1 MDQKCN
7 ANLLDEDV
15 GMMFT
20 EQPVSD
26 EVIGRTRKA
35 NYSGRDCRICCCC
48 SWFPCWAAACGLYII
63 CSCF

>member
-1 MDQKCN
+1 MDPNCN

-26 EVIGRTRKA
+26 EVIGRTR
-35 NYSGRDCRICCCC
+35 
-48 SWFPCWAAACGLYII
+48 
-63 CSCF
+63 